1 MKKNAELKIEYLSQE
16 NDHDL
21 LLSQVLQQKND
32 FKRLKTLAEEVR
44 AKALAQGLTQ
54 DMLDQAVEDQQLENQ
69 DANTITKKI
78 MEKTPGVTNNFFA

>member
-78 MEKTPGVTNNFFA
+78 MEKTAGVTNNFFA

>member
-21 LLSQVLQQKND
+21 LLAQVLQQKND

-44 AKALAQGLTQ
+44 VKALAQGWTQ
-54 DMLDQAVEDQQLENQ
+54 DMLDQAVEN
-69 DANTITKKI
+69 
-78 MEKTPGVTNNFFA
+78 

>member
-21 LLSQVLQQKND
+21 LLAQVLQQKND

-44 AKALAQGLTQ
+44 AAAVHKHGISDEQLESAL
-54 DMLDQAVEDQQLENQ
+54 ENQQLENQ
-69 DANTITKKI
+69 DANTITKK
-78 MEKTPGVTNNFFA
+78 